1 MPVFLT
7 LVYLSYYK
15 FTSDDGPVN
24 DFGQVIIDDKKGK
37 LWIGTDTGI
46 SSYANRKFNNY

>member
-1 MPVFLT
+1 MSVSVT

-15 FTSDDGPVN
+15 FTTDDGLVN
-24 DFGQVIIDDKKGK
+24 DFGQVISDDKKGK